1 MLKFHWSFEYRDG
14 RLKQVNSI
22 VVDESLD
29 EVLIFQRKR

>member
-14 RLKQVNSI
+14 RLEQVNSI

-29 EVLIFQRKR
+29 EVFDFST